1 MTMTKLSPGPSLAQ
15 LLRLANPVAERDL
28 GSLGLNQQF
37 DRLLERVTSSDDAAP
52 EHPLR
57 TSIPGSMRRAR
68 TRRRRSR
75 RFVVGLAGGAAV
87 VLTGGVAAASWT
99 SAHTGLFGK
108 PGMAENDT
116 TEWLN
121 TAGDDFPQVARGLAT
136 GIPFPPG
143 DSAAAY
149 IPIVFAGG
157 GLVQASGVQ
166 MTLSIDAACAWQGYW
181 LQAHAKGDTS
191 TQAAAADV
199 LAQVP
204 GWHAIANHDGGGTV
218 DSYKQVATA
227 AAANDAAPI
236 QQSWTANCAE
246 LPRGWVAP

>member
-1 MTMTKLSPGPSLAQ
+1 MTMTKLSPDPSLSQ
-15 LLRLANPVAERDL
+15 LLRLANPVTERDVRA
-28 GSLGLNQQF
+28 LGLNPQF
-37 DRLLERVTSSDDAAP
+37 DTLLERLTSSDDVAP
-52 EHPLR
+52 EHSLR
-57 TSIPGSMRRAR
+57 DSIPGSMRRAK

-75 RFVVGLAGGAAV
+75 RFVVGIAGGAAV

-108 PGMAENDT
+108 PGMTENDT

-121 TAGDDFPQVARGLAT
+121 TAGDDFPQVARQLAA

-149 IPIVFAGG
+149 IPVVFAGG
-157 GLVQASGVQ
+157 GLMQAGGVQ
-166 MTLSIDAACAWQGYW
+166 MMLSEDASCAWQGYW
-181 LQAHAKGDTS
+181 LQARAKGDTS
-191 TQAAAADV
+191 GQAAATGV

-204 GWHAIANHDGGGTV
+204 GWPAIATHDGGGTV
-218 DSYKQVATA
+218 DFDKQIAAA

-236 QQSWTANCAE
+236 QQTWTGNCAE
-246 LPRGWVAP
+246 LPRGWAVP